1 MLFKK
6 VIEKYYTDASSDA
19 SSDVS
24 PKVSANVSPN
34 GCPSNAQVN
43 LYPGQGLTQT
53 YIGGFD
59 NSLIQKFTFDMLE
72 EINEIEEERRKKEMK
87 DREELSQLRYLE
99 LQRILYNLQ
108 FNITTP
114 IDRETRNQ
122 LKETILN
129 MTTDDL
135 KNKYKADLHSFKIK
149 EKENEVTHTPAGV
162 CQNKAVTQ
170 NKNIR
175 NEDLRTPAGVCQNE
189 LADTKNEDVH
199 TPAGVCQ
206 NKAVTQNK
214 NIRNEDVHT
223 PAGVCQNE
231 LADTKN
237 EDVHT
242 PAGVCQNEDKDIDSI
257 LPEIL
262 DTQQSKYFE
271 LLETIYEEAGN
282 IEHNIKKCIH
292 VIEPSVNLNVKD
304 VSNKKK
310 QFISIDNV
318 IYKSLKEAS
327 AKLDINKATILWR
340 LKSANEKFNNYTYVD
355 VNTNVNV
362 NVNEKFNNYTHIV
375 VNDASD
381 EDINKSP
388 PAKLLAQVA

>member
-206 NKAVTQNK
+206 N
-214 NIRNEDVHT
+214 
-223 PAGVCQNE
+223 
-231 LADTKN
+231 
-237 EDVHT
+237 
-242 PAGVCQNEDKDIDSI
+242 EDKDIDSI